1 MNRQTL
7 EPYDDRESAMTIQ
20 QQIKIDLMDAMKAR
34 DEEKK
39 STLRII
45 MGEFARADAK
55 ELSDD
60 EVIKVLKK
68 LIKSEKETL
77 SQKGSDENTVFIR
90 IIETYLPK
98 MASEDEIIAWIN
110 DNMDFAQFKSKM
122 QAMGPI
128 MKHFGAQAD
137 GNTVK
142 RILQKL

>member
-1 MNRQTL
+1 
-7 EPYDDRESAMTIQ
+7 MTIQ
-20 QQIKIDLMDAMKAR
+20 QQIKIDLMGAMKAK
-34 DEEKK
+34 DEDKK
-39 STLRII
+39 STLRVI

-77 SQKGSDENTVFIR
+77 SQKGSDEDTAFIQ
-90 IIETYLPK
+90 IIETYLPQ
-98 MASEDEIIAWIN
+98 MASEDEITAWVR
-110 DNMDFAQFKSKM
+110 DNIDLSQFKSKM

-137 GNTVK
+137 GNVVK
-142 RILQKL
+142 NILQGL

>member
-1 MNRQTL
+1 
-7 EPYDDRESAMTIQ
+7 MTIQ
-20 QQIKIDLMDAMKAR
+20 QQIKIDLMGAMKAR

-90 IIETYLPK
+90 IIETYLPT
-98 MASEDEIIAWIN
+98 MASEDEIIAWVD
-110 DNMDFAQFKSKM
+110 DNIDLSQFKSKM

-142 RILQKL
+142 RLLQKL